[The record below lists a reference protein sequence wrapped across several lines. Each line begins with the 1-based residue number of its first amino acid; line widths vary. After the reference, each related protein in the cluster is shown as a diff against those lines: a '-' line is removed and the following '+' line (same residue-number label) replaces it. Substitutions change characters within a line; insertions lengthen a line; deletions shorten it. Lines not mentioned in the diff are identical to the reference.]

1 MSVQKTVEDFMA
13 PWQDKVN
20 WPAVEQMTKEYG
32 LGAHCIPFG
41 WNINRTVT
49 DTVNTAFATD
59 DVIVQPRWTE
69 VPDKIIV
76 STTITGAFYNKKSNP
91 NHPVSMEEIYAAAR
105 EVCLAGAPVLH
116 VHVRN
121 DEGLN
126 VLDPK
131 RLKYI
136 FNKIK
141 DEFPDVCLDC
151 CLVPMN
157 PAAWDDFQEMMESG
171 LIESSPVNTCATYC
185 GDMLLVKYPHVMI
198 QKAKALRENGVR
210 ARLAV
215 YCDGDIDNA
224 DRYLI
229 KTGLVP
235 TAKDGLPTY
244 WGVLPALPGGSPMN
258 NVNSMVEGFMRMRNR
273 ILDIDPGAI
282 IQVCASGRAS
292 TYLATMAILT
302 GCHLRVGMED
312 TVWHWPHKDDK
323 IVSNGECFKQY
334 KELCSLL
341 GREVMTSAEYRKFL
355 GLREK
360 K

>member
-1 MSVQKTVEDFMA
+1 MSRKTVEDFMA

-20 WPAVEQMTKEYG
+20 WDTVEKLTQKYG
-32 LGAHCIPFG
+32 LGAYCIPFG
-41 WNINRTVT
+41 GEINGTVT
-49 DTVNTAFATD
+49 DATNTVFATD
-59 DVIVQPRWTE
+59 DVDVQPRWTQI
-69 VPDKIIV
+69 PDKIIV

-91 NHPVSMEEIYAAAR
+91 NHPVTMEEIYAAAR
-105 EVCLAGAPVLH
+105 DVCLAGAPVIH
-116 VHVRN
+116 VHVRDDN
-121 DEGLN
+121 GFN

-141 DEFPDVCLDC
+141 DEFPDVCIDC

-157 PAAWDDFQEMMESG
+157 PAAWESFQEMMDSG

-198 QKAKALRENGVR
+198 QKAKELRMNGVR
-210 ARLAV
+210 TRLAV

-235 TAKDGLPTY
+235 TSKDGLPTY
-244 WGVLPALPGGSPMN
+244 WGVLPALPGGAPMN
-258 NVNSMVEGFMRMRNR
+258 NPNALVESFMHMRNR
-273 ILDIDPGAI
+273 ILEIDPGAI

-292 TYLATMAILT
+292 TYLATLSILM
-302 GCHLRVGMED
+302 GHHLRVGMED
-312 TVWHWPHKDDK
+312 TVWRWPHKDDK
-323 IVSNGECFKQY
+323 ITSNGECFKQY
-334 KELCSLL
+334 KELCELL
-341 GREVMTSAEYRKFL
+341 GRKVMTSAEYREFL
-355 GLREK
+355 GLRK